1 MTVDGSGAG
10 DGTRRDWFA
19 LASLCLGF
27 FMLLLD
33 STITSVA
40 LPAMIA
46 DLRTTETI
54 AIWVNSG
61 YLIAYAVPLLIAGR
75 LGDRFGHRR
84 VYLVGLAMF
93 TIASVL
99 CAFAPSVGFLIGW
112 RVAQGIGAALMTPQ
126 CLTIIRSLFRAPR
139 LAVALGVWGAVGGA
153 ATVAGPLLGGLLV
166 EVSGWPAIFLVNL
179 PIGIV
184 AFIAVLLLVPVSVRR
199 AARISLWAMIVSA
212 VGLLAVVL
220 GIQGVDAASAA
231 VLGVPRWV
239 LVASGVVLVIGVVLL
254 QRRSADAAL
263 VPVRLFAGRTFVAAS
278 AGAAAA
284 SFCVGSAPV
293 PLMLYLQDGRGVSA
307 LTASLLM
314 VPMGAVCLIAAPVSA
329 RLNNTIGPRIVAVI
343 GALALIVSIGGTAAL
358 VALGAPLAALAA
370 SFALFGIA
378 NSFIWS
384 PFSIAAVTTVPGELV
399 GAASGVFNTM
409 KQFGAV
415 LGSAATAVVLV
426 ATSPSVALA
435 VLAAAGVFSLIAAS
449 MLRFP
454 VASSVVVP
462 AGAGAGAGAAAAAAA
477 AAEAGAVPSVAVRS
491 VAVPAVRLSGTIVHG
506 VGAGRGFGYPTANL
520 RFAEHPVLP
529 VDGVYLGWFRAEA
542 WVDAKAA
549 LVSIGFN
556 DTFEGREHTVE
567 IHVLDFQG
575 DLYGQRVEVTTGECL
590 RPQRR
595 FADADEL
602 ITAMRADESAARVL
616 IASAVG
622 SGFGASAG
630 PAIGSAVGSGFTS
643 GSGRTDT

>member
-1 MTVDGSGAG
+1 MTIDGSGAG

-212 VGLLAVVL
+212 IGLLAVVL

-239 LVASGVVLVIGVVLL
+239 LVASGVVLVVGVVLL

-314 VPMGAVCLIAAPVSA
+314 VPMGAVCLVAAPVSA

-454 VASSVVVP
+454 VASSAAVP
-462 AGAGAGAGAAAAAAA
+462 AGAGAGAA
-477 AAEAGAVPSVAVRS
+477 AVPSVVVPSA
-491 VAVPAVRLSGTIVHG
+491 AVPAVRLSGTIVHG

-520 RFAEHPVLP
+520 RFAGHPVLP
-529 VDGVYLGWFRAEA
+529 VDGVYLGWLRAEA

-643 GSGRTDT
+643 GSGRTET

>member
-10 DGTRRDWFA
+10 VRTRRDWFA

-93 TIASVL
+93 TVASVL

-153 ATVAGPLLGGLLV
+153 ATVAGPLIGGLLV

-212 VGLLAVVL
+212 IGLLAVVL

-254 QRRSADAAL
+254 QRRSSDAAL

-426 ATSPSVALA
+426 ATSPAVALA

-454 VASSVVVP
+454 VASSAAVP
-462 AGAGAGAGAAAAAAA
+462 AGAGAEFA
-477 AAEAGAVPSVAVRS
+477 AVPSVAVPS
-491 VAVPAVRLSGTIVHG
+491 AAVPAVLLSGTIVHG

-520 RFAEHPVLP
+520 RCDGRPGLP
-529 VDGVYLGWFRAEA
+529 ADGVYLGWFRAET

-595 FADADEL
+595 FADADDL

-643 GSGRTDT
+643 GSGRTET